1 MRLSPVNCLTPNPAL
16 VKNLLSVLDG
26 SESRSLTTE
35 HPQVALVGASA
46 AGAAAAAA
54 AVTTVDCPVLII
66 VQAHKPAYDRWRCAE
81 GRLQSDD

>member
-26 SESRSLTTE
+26 SESQSLTTE
-35 HPQVALVGASA
+35 QPQVALAGASA
-46 AGAAAAAA
+46 ASAAAAAA
-54 AVTTVDCPVLII
+54 AVTIVGCPVLII
-66 VQAHKPAYDRWRCAE
+66 VKAHRPACDRWQCAE